1 MLPSLVALLQ
11 PSKYGVPTYS
21 ITLQSTSCTIVLLN
35 MVWTRPESI
44 ILTRW
49 YCNNAFQYWAIYILL
64 ELHIF
69 NTAIH
74 NSVSQTCVFMYCT
87 YTSFWIT
94 QWVGIWKKC
103 FASKKAKNKSFLK
116 FSFVKVSA
124 AGWWKYLK
132 RIVDFTNLRISWTHE
147 RCTNFPCLNP
157 VWKLPL

>member
-1 MLPSLVALLQ
+1 
-11 PSKYGVPTYS
+11 
-21 ITLQSTSCTIVLLN
+21 

-132 RIVDFTNLRISWTHE
+132 NCWFHQFENIVNSWTLHKFSMFKPSVE
-147 RCTNFPCLNP
+147 ITTVSFCTIHFDHCSPPNQHAQ
-157 VWKLPL
+157 